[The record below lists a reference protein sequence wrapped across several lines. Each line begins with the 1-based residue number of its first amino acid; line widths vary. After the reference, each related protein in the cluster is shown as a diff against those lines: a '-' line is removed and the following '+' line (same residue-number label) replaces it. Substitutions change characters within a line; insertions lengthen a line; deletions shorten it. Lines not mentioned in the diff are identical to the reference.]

1 MWLRTLSRKVRLGYG
16 RVLANFEALRVGY
29 GVEGPDMVETDIWV
43 AGVYFFGGGW
53 KEKVRGLEGEG

>member
-16 RVLANFEALRVGY
+16 RVLANFEALRDRIGY

-43 AGVYFFGGGW
+43 AGVYFFGGG
-53 KEKVRGLEGEG
+53 